1 VNQRRRDLVLDGATI
16 VALASQ
22 DVIADGE
29 LIITGD
35 TIAHVGARG
44 GRRRP
49 DSEVIDCSDRIILP
63 GLINAHVHSEY
74 ILLKGLVEDRR
85 LREWEETDAYN
96 RAWSWVRDPSNVEH
110 VRHAYRASY
119 LTGLRGGTTF
129 VGEFNCADAA
139 TPASIEAAE
148 ETGIR
153 AIPTLDLGRREAFPA
168 VEKRGC
174 LHSID
179 DEEGLT
185 EDELNLAAELLTNGD
200 DVRLTMHAAE
210 TAERMVLIRARLGR
224 TTIDLLD
231 AHGLLG
237 PHLLLSHAIHVTP
250 QEIERIAQT
259 RTRVVTSPV
268 AEMKLSDGV
277 GPVAEMLARGVP
289 VSLGTD
295 AAVCNN
301 GNDMFREMKTAA
313 LLQKVTK
320 GAHVVTAVQA
330 LVMATLN
337 GARAFGRSAELGTI
351 ENGKLADLVLVD
363 ARSAAM
369 TPLIHNGRHSNVLA
383 NLVHCATAADV
394 TDVLVGGEWMIRD
407 RRHVRLDEAQVL
419 RQLQSSADELHRTLH

>member
-1 VNQRRRDLVLDGATI
+1 
-16 VALASQ
+16 
-22 DVIADGE
+22 
-29 LIITGD
+29 
-35 TIAHVGARG
+35 
-44 GRRRP
+44 
-49 DSEVIDCSDRIILP
+49 
-63 GLINAHVHSEY
+63 
-74 ILLKGLVEDRR
+74 
-85 LREWEETDAYN
+85 
-96 RAWSWVRDPSNVEH
+96 
-110 VRHAYRASY
+110 
-119 LTGLRGGTTF
+119 
-129 VGEFNCADAA
+129 
-139 TPASIEAAE
+139 
-148 ETGIR
+148 
-153 AIPTLDLGRREAFPA
+153 
-168 VEKRGC
+168 
-174 LHSID
+174 
-179 DEEGLT
+179 LT